1 MKSKSCCCPAS
12 ISLIFKYCPD
22 KNLIKMG
29 SIGVGCT
36 IDKGVTVTA
45 SESTRSEV
53 IFNTKKIDFPTVGSV
68 IQALTDKYIRV
79 DIKSP
84 LPLGTGFGISGASAL
99 STAFAINDL
108 LNLKKSRS
116 DLIKICHISELI
128 NHTGLGS
135 VGTQI
140 TGGFL
145 LKRKAGIPVV
155 ATGFPFI
162 GHKLYAVIYERMET
176 PSVLKDIKKLDM
188 INLAADT
195 ALGEIFQLH
204 NPSLGEILEISY
216 QFAKSS
222 GLLTDDT
229 IIGNIEDIKRLG
241 GHATMLMLGKVIISD
256 QKPEVQENHR
266 IEELIITDDKI

>member
-1 MKSKSCCCPAS
+1 MKSKSYYCPAS

-29 SIGVGCT
+29 STGIGCT
-36 IDKGVTVTA
+36 IDKGVTATA
-45 SESTRSEV
+45 YESTRSEV
-53 IFNTKKIDFPTVGSV
+53 IFNSEKIDFPTVKSV
-68 IQALTDKYIRV
+68 IRTLTDKYIRV
-79 DIKSP
+79 EIKSP
-84 LPLGTGFGISGASAL
+84 LPIGTGFGISGASTL
-99 STAFAINDL
+99 SSAFSINDL

-116 DLIKICHISELI
+116 DLTKICHVAELI

-135 VGTQI
+135 VGTQV

-145 LKRKAGIPVV
+145 LKRKAGIPVTV
-155 ATGFPFI
+155 TGFPFV
-162 GHKLYAVIYERMET
+162 GNKLYAVIYDRMET
-176 PSVLKDIKKLDM
+176 PSVLKDIKRLDI

-195 ALGEIFQLH
+195 ALEKMFQLH
-204 NPSLGEILEISY
+204 NPTLGEILEISY

-229 IIGNIEDIKRLG
+229 IIDNIEDIKKLG

-256 QKPEVQENHR
+256 RKPEAKENHR
-266 IEELIITDDKI
+266 IEELVITDDRI